1 MNLSLKLI
9 LVLGVSKIIA
19 WFSQSRIRSFV
30 KLSTK
35 KQNKIK
41 TELDLKFADQK
52 QILNSRLSYAKDS
65 ARKAD
70 RLLSRGKKDK
80 AKEAVNTFKLD
91 LVSSQP
97 IMNAYVSTSLEKHL
111 LEVMSMEGFEFPDL
125 LEDIR
130 KDIDFGLFSVN
141 ASNELDAIIN
151 TEIDPFSELGI
162 EL

>member
-1 MNLSLKLI
+1 MSN
-9 LVLGVSKIIA
+9 IIA

-41 TELDLKFADQK
+41 TELDIKFADQK
-52 QILNSRLSYAKDS
+52 QILDSRLSYAKDS

-125 LEDIR
+125 LE
-130 KDIDFGLFSVN
+130 
-141 ASNELDAIIN
+141 
-151 TEIDPFSELGI
+151 
-162 EL
+162 